1 MCRFVTARRESERY
15 IRGRRATRAD
25 SEPSAKPSV
34 RLTVGGPAFLGRQ
47 RRGNRC
53 DARSRSALERSSAQ
67 SVALRTI
74 AGSVSRPRRGLV
86 IALLAQPENLILN
99 PLERG
104 THVRS
109 RLREEIAALEL

>member
-53 DARSRSALERSSAQ
+53 DA
-67 SVALRTI
+67 
-74 AGSVSRPRRGLV
+74 
-86 IALLAQPENLILN
+86 
-99 PLERG
+99 
-104 THVRS
+104 
-109 RLREEIAALEL
+109 